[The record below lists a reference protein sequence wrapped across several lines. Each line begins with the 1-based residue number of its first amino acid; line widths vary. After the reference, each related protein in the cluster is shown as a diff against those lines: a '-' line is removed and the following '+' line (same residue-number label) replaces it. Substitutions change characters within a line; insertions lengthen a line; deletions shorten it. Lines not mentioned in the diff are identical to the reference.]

1 VTDSS
6 RGKAEGTSEGEEAK
20 GEEAKGDEAEG
31 EEAKGEEANG
41 SWYLRLTTSLYIA
54 TFAVRVSFAMV
65 FIAFPIY
72 LGAEVGYLEYALMLS
87 TWPLVETIMVL
98 VVGADIDRR
107 GRRNALIVSTGLAA
121 VALSLFMLTDLPAW
135 VAVVNGLM
143 GVAAAGILVSSLAL
157 MADYA
162 PPEKRG
168 REMGVF
174 QFVQIFGWLFGFA
187 VGGVLVEVFEGR
199 IEMLFM
205 VAATLCAVAA
215 VYAYINLREPQA
227 KRHLTD
233 RLTWSHL
240 FSVLTQRSVVLLVL
254 PWFIIYLLIGSMFTF
269 AFKAS
274 FEELE
279 LSGFELAG
287 LLVLGGAII
296 LVTLVVFGHLS
307 DRFGRIPIM
316 SVGAIGMLCLM
327 VTVGLM
333 ITTAPE
339 NGEDG
344 ELAEHFSSFVVP
356 LAASAFL
363 AGAFAPSALAALVDV
378 SAQRRKGM
386 TMGVYSFA
394 ISLSMAVGPII
405 SGALIDTW
413 GSWGYTAFLAGCGA
427 LVLLFVALRWA
438 DTRAEARDAEEQ

>member
-1 VTDSS
+1 MTDSS
-6 RGKAEGTSEGEEAK
+6 RGTTEGKTEEGVE
-20 GEEAKGDEAEG
+20 GDEVEG
-31 EEAKGEEANG
+31 A
-41 SWYLRLTTSLYIA
+41 WYLRLTTSLYIA

-72 LGAEVGYLEYALMLS
+72 LGEDIGYLEYALVLS
-87 TWPLVETIMVL
+87 TWPLVETVMVL
-98 VVGADIDRR
+98 VVGANIDRR

-121 VALSLFMLTDLPAW
+121 VALSLFMVADLPAW
-135 VAVVNGLM
+135 VAVVNGFM

-162 PPEKRG
+162 PKVMRG

-174 QFVQIFGWLFGFA
+174 QSVQIFGWLFGFA
-187 VGGVLVEVFEGR
+187 VGGVLIEVFKDQL
-199 IEMLFM
+199 EMVFK

-215 VYAYINLREPQA
+215 VYAYINVREPQ
-227 KRHLTD
+227 LGSIVTD

-240 FSVLTQRSVVLLVL
+240 VSVLTQRSVVVLVL

-269 AFKAS
+269 FPKAS

-279 LSGFELAG
+279 LSGFQLTG
-287 LLVLGGAII
+287 LLLLGGVII
-296 LVTLVVFGHLS
+296 LVTLVVFGYLS
-307 DRFGRIPIM
+307 DRFGRMPVMAI
-316 SVGAIGMLCLM
+316 GAIGMVCLM
-327 VTVGLM
+327 VTVGLLV
-333 ITTAPE
+333 TTAPE
-339 NGEDG
+339 DG
-344 ELAEHFSSFVVP
+344 TDEELREHFNAFIAP

-394 ISLSMAVGPII
+394 ISLAMTVGPII
-405 SGALIDTW
+405 SGAFIVMW
-413 GSWGYTAFLAGCGA
+413 GGWGYMAFLTGCGV
-427 LVLLFVALRWA
+427 LVLLFVVLRWT
-438 DTRAEARDAEEQ
+438 DIRTEAHDMEQP